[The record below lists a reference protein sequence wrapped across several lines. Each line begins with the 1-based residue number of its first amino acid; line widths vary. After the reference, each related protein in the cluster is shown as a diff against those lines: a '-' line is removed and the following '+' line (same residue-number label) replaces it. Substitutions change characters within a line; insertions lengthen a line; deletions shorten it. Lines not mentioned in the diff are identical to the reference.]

1 MSLPYTKLQSDP
13 PAKPSLPWRFGSSVI
28 MGVAGAIT
36 RFFYYGLNNIEV
48 VGLERFIATLDRRQ
62 NPEERERG
70 LITVSNH
77 VSVMDDPLIWGVL
90 PFKYGFRPANHRWS
104 LGSYDIC
111 FQNKSAEPVIHLLA
125 ASLTH

>member
-1 MSLPYTKLQSDP
+1 
-13 PAKPSLPWRFGSSVI
+13 
-28 MGVAGAIT
+28 MGVTGAIT
-36 RFFYYGLNNIEV
+36 RFFYYGLSNVEV
-48 VGLERFIATLDRRQ
+48 IGLERFKATLDRRE

-90 PFKYGFRPANHRWS
+90 PLKYGFNPSNHRWS

-111 FQNKSAEPVIHLLA
+111 FQNKSANPPFICH
-125 ASLTH
+125 SYC